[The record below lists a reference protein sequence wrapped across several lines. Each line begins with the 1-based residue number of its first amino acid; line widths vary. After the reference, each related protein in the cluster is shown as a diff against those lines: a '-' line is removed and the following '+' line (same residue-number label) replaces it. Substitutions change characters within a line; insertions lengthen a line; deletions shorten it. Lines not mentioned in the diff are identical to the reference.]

1 MTKSH
6 DHKNEAAH
14 KNGCGHE
21 HGHAHAHGHLHEHEK
36 AADALGML
44 KIDICIISDS
54 RTPATD
60 ETGKWLKENIDA
72 ADKVETGEYA
82 LIKNDAA
89 AIKKV
94 LDSFLKGGAHA
105 LVMSGG
111 TGLSSKDITIE
122 TVSPLFEKTLSGFG
136 EIFRLLSFEEIG
148 ARAIMSRAAAGVIA
162 SKLVISLPG
171 SKNAVRL
178 AYDKII
184 KPQLHHLIYE
194 ATR

>member
-1 MTKSH
+1 MKSH
-6 DHKNEAAH
+6 EHKNETAH
-14 KNGCGHE
+14 GNGHS
-21 HGHAHAHGHLHEHEK
+21 HGHAHDHEK
-36 AADALGML
+36 AALDLGTL

-54 RTPATD
+54 RTLATD
-60 ETGKWLKENIDA
+60 ETGKWLKENIVA
-72 ADKVETGEYA
+72 ADKVEPGEYA

-94 LDSFLKGGAHA
+94 LDGFLKGGAHA
-105 LVMSGG
+105 IIMSGG

-178 AYDKII
+178 AYEKII